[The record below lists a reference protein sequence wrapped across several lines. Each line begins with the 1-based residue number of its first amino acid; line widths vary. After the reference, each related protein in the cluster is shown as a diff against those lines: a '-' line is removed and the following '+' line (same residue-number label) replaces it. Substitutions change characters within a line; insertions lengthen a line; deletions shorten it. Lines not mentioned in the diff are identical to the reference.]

1 MEVLRPGGVVTT
13 MQSNRLLLVANRLPV
28 TASALG
34 DGVQLVPSSG
44 GLVSGLQPWHQ
55 RSDGLWFGWPGD
67 MQEVH
72 RAPIDAQLRAQDMV
86 PIHLSAEQIEGYYHA
101 FANGVLWPLFHY
113 SVDRMPINPR
123 GWSEYQEVNEAFAA
137 EVAAEYRG
145 GDTIWVHDYHLMLV
159 PALLRRRLPDAR
171 IGFFL
176 HIPFP
181 ASEVFRV
188 LPWRRE
194 ILQGLLGADLIGFHT
209 FGYMRHFL
217 TSLLHV
223 EGVEPDVDRVR
234 IGARE
239 VKVGVFPMGVDAA
252 GFAAKAEDP
261 QVLAR
266 VESIRS
272 EAGGRRIVLGVDRLD
287 YTKGIPRRLEA
298 MAQLLE
304 RDPTL
309 RDEVRY
315 IQVAVPSRGDVISYQ
330 RFRRDVEETVGRL
343 NGAYGTL
350 RSLPIHYVHQSVPL
364 DELVALYCA
373 ADVLLVT
380 PLRDG
385 MNLVAKEFAASRID
399 EDGVLILSEFAG
411 AAAELQ
417 GAVTVNPYDVC
428 AFADTIH
435 HALTMPRDERRARM
449 RALRRRVCANDVFAW
464 ADRFVNALHL
474 ARTPERRLSCRM
486 PDAPVAAVLGEARRT
501 KPLRLLLDYDGT
513 LVPFARSPELAAP
526 DDELLLLLEQLAVT
540 EGIQVD
546 IVSGRPREPLGR
558 WFGHLPISLW
568 AEHGFWRRRH
578 PDRIWDAAVPLPSR
592 WMAPVRSILEQFAAS
607 TPGAHV
613 EVKAASL
620 AWHYR
625 AVPRDFGN
633 RQAHELR
640 LLLGD
645 VLSNQPV
652 EVLEGKKVIEVRMRG
667 VSKGMVAQRIQAEGS
682 NGSLLV
688 AIGDDRTDEDLF
700 RALPPDAIS
709 IAVGRGSAAAR
720 FYVDGHR
727 SVRRLLGA
735 LADHPGESYRGIREP
750 VSA

>member
-67 MQEVH
+67 TPEVH

-123 GWSEYQEVNEAFAA
+123 GWSEYPEVNEAFAA

-261 QVLAR
+261 EVLAR

-298 MAQLLE
+298 MEQFIE

-315 IQVAVPSRGDVISYQ
+315 IRVAVPSRGDVSSYQ
-330 RFRRDVEETVGRL
+330 RFRRDVEETVGRM

-364 DELVALYCA
+364 DELVA
-373 ADVLLVT
+373 
-380 PLRDG
+380 
-385 MNLVAKEFAASRID
+385 
-399 EDGVLILSEFAG
+399 
-411 AAAELQ
+411 
-417 GAVTVNPYDVC
+417 
-428 AFADTIH
+428 
-435 HALTMPRDERRARM
+435 
-449 RALRRRVCANDVFAW
+449 
-464 ADRFVNALHL
+464 
-474 ARTPERRLSCRM
+474 
-486 PDAPVAAVLGEARRT
+486 
-501 KPLRLLLDYDGT
+501 
-513 LVPFARSPELAAP
+513 
-526 DDELLLLLEQLAVT
+526 
-540 EGIQVD
+540 
-546 IVSGRPREPLGR
+546 
-558 WFGHLPISLW
+558 
-568 AEHGFWRRRH
+568 
-578 PDRIWDAAVPLPSR
+578 
-592 WMAPVRSILEQFAAS
+592 
-607 TPGAHV
+607 
-613 EVKAASL
+613 
-620 AWHYR
+620 
-625 AVPRDFGN
+625 
-633 RQAHELR
+633 
-640 LLLGD
+640 
-645 VLSNQPV
+645 
-652 EVLEGKKVIEVRMRG
+652 
-667 VSKGMVAQRIQAEGS
+667 
-682 NGSLLV
+682 
-688 AIGDDRTDEDLF
+688 
-700 RALPPDAIS
+700 
-709 IAVGRGSAAAR
+709 
-720 FYVDGHR
+720 
-727 SVRRLLGA
+727 
-735 LADHPGESYRGIREP
+735 
-750 VSA
+750 